1 MTYKPLN
8 QYRCTII
15 RGKAKSQVDDLLA
28 TYSSILNQITPISN
42 DSFKESFNQELSKFL
57 PTASE
62 KTLDNH
68 RTEIVAK
75 LFGMVSQDQEGTFYL
90 SERTKKYLSDG
101 DQPAFFKDLCFKF
114 QFPNGMD
121 KLQTLTD
128 RIQHHI
134 NIRPY
139 CLVIEVLSAA
149 SKMPTSLSKN
159 EIAFF
164 ILNNEDALSGKA
176 STDEILQAIIQARK
190 DRNYFRV
197 QEEGKA
203 SSFSMQHITEQLNY
217 LELANLI
224 VLDNGVV
231 KLNQNE
237 ANAIEV
243 FSKNSR
249 QLLFNVYSYNLDDP
263 EQRNNLYFDWQN
275 YYSTLSLPAKNG
287 IFDTSVESLT
297 TELRGAEDIA
307 QVPQPMRMLDTI
319 QLGDEGEKLIY
330 NYEVKRVSQF
340 DRRLTNKIHLLGKT
354 KGLGYDIQSIFGD
367 ENNDNPEFVK
377 YIEVKSTKR
386 VTLPDL
392 NNEEWFDTLNLTR
405 NEWVAASQHQGAFE
419 IFRVYFTKAGILVL
433 IIKNPNLKNE
443 SGLIKVV
450 PTQYRMDFN
459 SNAIDNQVSM
469 KAEELN
475 V

>member
-1 MTYKPLN
+1 MTYNPLN

-28 TYSSILNQITPISN
+28 TYSSILDQITPISN
-42 DSFKESFNQELSKFL
+42 DSFKENFNRELSKFL

-68 RTEIVAK
+68 RTEIVTK
-75 LFGMVSQDQEGTFYL
+75 LFGMVSLDSEGTFYL

-128 RIQHHI
+128 RMQHQI
-134 NIRPY
+134 KIRPY
-139 CLVIEVLSAA
+139 CLVIEVLSEA
-149 SKMPTSLSKN
+149 SKMSTPLSKD

-164 ILNNEDALSGKA
+164 VLNNEDALSGK
-176 STDEILQAIIQARK
+176 SGTNEILQAIIQARK
-190 DRNYFRV
+190 DKNHFKV
-197 QEEGKA
+197 EEDGKA
-203 SSFSMQHITEQLNY
+203 SSYSMQHITEQLNY

-224 VLDNGVV
+224 VTDNGIV
-231 KLNQNE
+231 KLNRSE
-237 ANAIEV
+237 ANTIEV
-243 FSKNSR
+243 FSRNSR
-249 QLLFNVYSYNLDDP
+249 KLLFDVYSYNIGDP
-263 EQRNNLYFDWQN
+263 EQRNNLYFEWQEH
-275 YYSTLSLPAKNG
+275 YAKLSLPAKDG
-287 IFDTSVESLT
+287 LFDTTVESLT
-297 TELRGAEDIA
+297 AEVKETEDFA
-307 QVPQPMRMLDTI
+307 QVPQPRRALDTV
-319 QLGDEGEKLIY
+319 QLGDEGEKLVY
-330 NYEVKRVSQF
+330 NYEVERVSLY

-354 KGLGYDIQSIFGD
+354 KGLGYDIQSIFGN
-367 ENNDNPEFVK
+367 ENIDNPEFVK

-392 NNEEWFDTLNLTR
+392 SNEDWFDTLNLTR

-419 IFRVYFTKAGILVL
+419 IYRVYFTKAGILVL
-433 IIKNPNLKNE
+433 IIKNPVLKND

-459 SNAIDNQVSM
+459 VDAIDSQLNM
-469 KAEELN
+469 NTEEIN
-475 V
+475 A

>member
-1 MTYKPLN
+1 
-8 QYRCTII
+8 
-15 RGKAKSQVDDLLA
+15 
-28 TYSSILNQITPISN
+28 
-42 DSFKESFNQELSKFL
+42 
-57 PTASE
+57 
-62 KTLDNH
+62 
-68 RTEIVAK
+68 
-75 LFGMVSQDQEGTFYL
+75 MVSQDPEGTFYL

-128 RIQHHI
+128 RVQHQI
-134 NIRPY
+134 RIRPY
-139 CLVIEVLSAA
+139 CLVIEVLFAA
-149 SKMPTSLSKN
+149 SKMSTSLSKN
-159 EIAFF
+159 ELAFF
-164 ILNNEDALSGKA
+164 VLNNEDALSGKA
-176 STDEILQAIIQARK
+176 NTEEIIQAIIQARK
-190 DRNYFRV
+190 DKDHFKV
-197 QEEGKA
+197 HEEGKA
-203 SSFSMQHITEQLNY
+203 SSYSMQHITEQLNY

-224 VLDNGVV
+224 VSDNGII
-231 KLNQNE
+231 KLNHNE

-249 QLLFNVYSYNLDDP
+249 RLEFNVYSYNMDDP
-263 EQRNNLYFDWQN
+263 EQRNNLYYDWQE
-275 YYSTLSLPAKNG
+275 YYATLSHPSKNG
-287 IFDTSVESLT
+287 TFDTSVESLT
-297 TELRGAEDIA
+297 AEIREAEDSP
-307 QVPQPMRMLDTI
+307 QVPHPMRTLDTI
-319 QLGDEGEKLIY
+319 QLGDEGEKLVY
-330 NYEVKRVSQF
+330 NYEVKRVSLF

-354 KGLGYDIQSIFGD
+354 KGLGYDIQSIFGN
-367 ENNDNPEFVK
+367 ENHDNPEFVK

-392 NNEEWFDTLNLTR
+392 TNEDWFDTLNLTR

-419 IFRVYFTKAGILVL
+419 IYRVYFTKAGILVL

-459 SNAIDNQVSM
+459 ANAIDNQLSM
-469 KAEELN
+469 HTEELN